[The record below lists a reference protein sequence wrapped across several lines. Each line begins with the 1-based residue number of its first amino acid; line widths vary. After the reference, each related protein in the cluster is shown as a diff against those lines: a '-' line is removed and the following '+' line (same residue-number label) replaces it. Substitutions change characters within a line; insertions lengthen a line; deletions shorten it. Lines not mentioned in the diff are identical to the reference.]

1 MARLS
6 ICGKCF
12 CLCLSLCPCVPVSLC
27 LCWEPPP
34 PPPTNGKFC
43 QTWEDFPHM
52 LSHAIY
58 GNACLG
64 AEIVGCETRR
74 HRQAVHD
81 PQCCPQT
88 GVMYGKTFHMGV
100 SMARPVSELC
110 LSPYASARLPVSLSP
125 CVPLAVSLCRPHS
138 KQGACRCLPVQVCLP
153 VSLSPCLPVS
163 LSPCVPVAVS
173 LCPCRCLPVQVC
185 IRLQTT
191 GPKS

>member
-1 MARLS
+1 MWEVFLS
-6 ICGKCF
+6 VF
-12 CLCLSLCPCVPVSLC
+12 VPVSLC
-27 LCWEPPP
+27 SCVSVPLLGPPA
-34 PPPTNGKFC
+34 PPPTNGKVC
-43 QTWEDFPHM
+43 QAWEDFPHM

-58 GNACLG
+58 GNACSG

-125 CVPLAVSLCRPHS
+125 CVPVSLCP
-138 KQGACRCLPVQVCLP
+138 CLP
-153 VSLSPCLPVS
+153 VSLS
-163 LSPCVPVAVS
+163 LSPCVPVAVY
-173 LCPCRCLPVQVC
+173 LCRSVPVFK
-185 IRLQTT
+185 RLDPRVNHTCAHSRNT
-191 GPKS
+191 LSKNIKIIPKFKNSSPN

>member
-27 LCWEPPP
+27 LCWET
-34 PPPTNGKFC
+34 PPTNGKFC
-43 QTWEDFPHM
+43 QIWEDFPHM

-81 PQCCPQT
+81 PQFCPQT

-173 LCPCRCLPVQVC
+173 LCPYRCLPVQVC